1 MDCWCISYNGH
12 SALIHNANQLQFHV
26 YLPWAWLYK
35 LKLREG
41 SFQAL
46 TQQGKSDRLAPVQPR
61 GQGDTAANKE
71 RTYLTLE
78 GGSALAATNPEIR
91 INLPEAKESVSPIN
105 ISISNQKTPG
115 SGQQQHP
122 GSEILKLRDMLLKDS
137 SLEASEI

>member
-1 MDCWCISYNGH
+1 MLTNFNFMCTYYGRDYI
-12 SALIHNANQLQFHV
+12 
-26 YLPWAWLYK
+26 K

-91 INLPEAKESVSPIN
+91 INLPEAKEAVSPIN
-105 ISISNQKTPG
+105 ISISN
-115 SGQQQHP
+115 QQHP
-122 GSEILKLRDMLLKDS
+122 GSEILKLRDILLKDS